1 MVTQSSAGRRIRCA
15 AVIVLSLLAGVA
27 ADPAAASPGGGHA
40 RDDGVWSGTWATV
53 PTAVPPANVAT
64 FENQTIRQVVHV
76 SIGGDPLRVRL
87 SNEFGDRPLVIGAAH
102 IARGAANGAPE
113 QIAEGTDRRLTF
125 GGRATVTVPPG
136 APLLSDPVALRVAPR
151 SDVVVSVYLPE
162 RTEGRTIHA
171 FAFRQN
177 VVAAGNVVAETKVT
191 PSSVIE
197 QWYFLT
203 GVSVR
208 TRRPDAAAVVTLG
221 DSITDGANTT
231 MGADLRW
238 PDILAGRL
246 QANRDLR
253 NLAVLNEG
261 ISGNRLLH
269 DPNPPP
275 GSDAEDFA
283 AFFGES
289 ALRRFDRDVGA
300 QPGAKYVIVLLGV
313 NDLGHPGTVAPP
325 SEEVSAAAIIGGY
338 QQLIARAHE
347 RGLKIFGGTI
357 LPFRNDTF
365 GFYTPEREA
374 TRQAVNAWI
383 RTSGEYDAV
392 IDFDAALRDPAHPG
406 QLLPIYDSGDHLHP
420 NDAGAAALANAVPLR
435 IFR

>member
-1 MVTQSSAGRRIRCA
+1 MAGGTAGAARVAAGPAAESAGF
-15 AVIVLSLLAGVA
+15 SHG
-27 ADPAAASPGGGHA
+27 AAS
-40 RDDGVWSGTWATV
+40 RDVWVGTWATV

-64 FENQTIRQVVHV
+64 FEDQTIRQVVRV
-76 SIGGDPLRVRL
+76 SAGGDALRVRL
-87 SNEFGDRPLVIGAAH
+87 SNEFGGRPLVIGAAH
-102 IARGAANGAPE
+102 VARGADGGAPE
-113 QIAEGTDRRLTF
+113 QIAEGTDTRLTF
-125 GGRATVTVPPG
+125 GGRSSVTVPAG
-136 APLLSDPVALRVAPR
+136 APVLSDPVALRVPAL
-151 SDVVVSVYLPE
+151 SDVVVSIYLPE

-177 VVAAGNVVAETKVT
+177 VVAAGDVTAETKIT

-208 TRRPDAAAVVTLG
+208 TRHPRAASIVTLG

-231 MGADLRW
+231 AGTDRRW
-238 PDILAGRL
+238 PDLLAGRL
-246 QANRDLR
+246 QGTRDLKH
-253 NLAVLNEG
+253 LGVLNEG

-313 NDLGHPGTVAPP
+313 NDLGHPGIIAPP
-325 SEEVSAAAIIGGY
+325 SEEVSAADIIGGFR
-338 QQLIARAHE
+338 QLIARAHE
-347 RGLKIFGGTI
+347 RGLEIAGATI
-357 LPFRNDTF
+357 LPFGNDTF
-365 GFYTPEREA
+365 GFFTPEREA
-374 TRQAVNAWI
+374 ARQAVNKWI
-383 RTSGEYDAV
+383 RTGGEYDAV
-392 IDFDAALRDPAHPG
+392 IDFDAVMRDRAHPE
-406 QLLPIYDSGDHLHP
+406 QLNPAYDSGDHLHP
-420 NDAGAAALANAVPLR
+420 NDAGAAALARAVPLR